1 MSNTQTPH
9 PISIWEPRRDENGR
23 FHFIRPQPLALGDH
37 YAGRISI
44 PAEKAAGTTRICFFG
59 ESAAAGYLYAPH
71 ITPAKVLEHHLNK
84 AASAAQYEV
93 IDLAR
98 TNERIDTLVATAEQA
113 MQLQPD
119 MLVVFAG
126 NNWNLLETPE
136 VSPYYPSVIDRQS
149 FAKSWQEQGWMGP
162 VEWAAKQMM
171 NKVGVGYGRLQT
183 IAQQANIPLIVI
195 IPEVNLADWETRQPA
210 PWMGGENGRFWYD
223 AYFAAVDAIANEQ
236 WQVLLKLA
244 DDMLTLDNE
253 QCPTSWRL
261 LATAHQGLG
270 NAERSRLAAEM
281 AINTTHYA
289 TLGFLAAPQISVM
302 GQELL
307 RRTAK
312 FHDFQIVDL
321 PQILPQ
327 ITGSHLP
334 GRDLFADYCHLTE
347 EGMHVTMGLTTAEI
361 LGQSAAPLIPQLTRF
376 AASPEAIAAA
386 RFGAAMHTAHRH
398 LPVNPNNEMIRYWCE
413 QALAASP
420 SVVDAMLDV
429 AEARCAP
436 LPAVLTAAQQ
446 RNVKSPFRLQ
456 HQHGWQYP
464 YLDAAL
470 IDAMLTVLAA
480 HNPAA
485 HEQMLN
491 MIVAARGIGAGDVE
505 LLAGGFYLWEPLA
518 RFYPETMSYADIQ
531 KSAIF
536 RAAWPET
543 SFALVVGG
551 ETAVSLTLTHRLPYP
566 DCAGLIDLMVNNHHV
581 SQLNAT
587 NQWQTNTVKLP
598 THSLEKGLNKLTIK
612 WPPLPERDG
621 MTHTIHK
628 LNRGEAANLYPVFGE
643 LFSVTIRKQS

>member
-1 MSNTQTPH
+1 MTKTAVSISSAPDHWRSAIITQTA
-9 PISIWEPRRDENGR
+9 SA
-23 FHFIRPQPLALGDH
+23 FPQQNT
-37 YAGRISI
+37 
-44 PAEKAAGTTRICFFG
+44 AETTRICFFG

-71 ITPAKVLEHHLNK
+71 ITPAKVLEHHLNQ
-84 AASAAQYEV
+84 AVPDAQYEV

-136 VSPYYPSVIDRQS
+136 ISPYFPSVNGRQA
-149 FAKSWQEQGWMGP
+149 FAESWKTDGWMGP
-162 VEWAAKQMM
+162 VELAVKKMM
-171 NKVGVGYGRLQT
+171 TKVGMGYGRLQAL
-183 IAQQANIPLIVI
+183 AQQANIPLIVI

-210 PWMGGENGRFWYD
+210 PWLNGENGRFWYD
-223 AYFAAVDAIANEQ
+223 AYFAAIDAIANEQ

-253 QCPTSWRL
+253 QCPTSWQL
-261 LATAHQGLG
+261 LATAHKGLG
-270 NAERSRLAAEM
+270 NVERARLAAEM

-307 RRTAK
+307 RRTAA
-312 FHDFQIVDL
+312 FHGFQTVDL
-321 PQILPQ
+321 PQVLPQ
-327 ITGSHLP
+327 ITGSQLP
-334 GRDLFADYCHLTE
+334 GRDLFADYCHLTA
-347 EGMHVTMGLTTAEI
+347 EGMHVTMGLTAAEI
-361 LGQSAAPLIPQLTRF
+361 LGQPAARLLPQLTRF
-376 AASPEAIAAA
+376 GASPEAIATA
-386 RFGAAMHTAHRH
+386 RLGAAMHTAHRH

-436 LPAVLTAAQQ
+436 LPAVLTAAQE
-446 RNVKSPFRLQ
+446 RNFDSPFRLQ

-470 IDAMLTVLAA
+470 IDAMLTVLET
-480 HNPAA
+480 HNPTA
-485 HEQMLN
+485 HAQMMD
-491 MIVAARGIGAGDVE
+491 MIVSSHGIDADDVD
-505 LLAGGFYLWEPLA
+505 LLAGGVYLWEPLV

-531 KSAIF
+531 ESAIF

-543 SFALVVGG
+543 SFALVVGE

-566 DCAGLIDLMVNNHHV
+566 DCAGIIDITVNEPPHQPAKHNKSMANKHHP
-581 SQLNAT
+581 
-587 NQWQTNTVKLP
+587 NTSTIFEERTQQAHNKMAAFTCSLWHGP
-598 THSLEKGLNKLTIK
+598 SHSPN
-612 WPPLPERDG
+612 
-621 MTHTIHK
+621 
-628 LNRGEAANLYPVFGE
+628 
-643 LFSVTIRKQS
+643 